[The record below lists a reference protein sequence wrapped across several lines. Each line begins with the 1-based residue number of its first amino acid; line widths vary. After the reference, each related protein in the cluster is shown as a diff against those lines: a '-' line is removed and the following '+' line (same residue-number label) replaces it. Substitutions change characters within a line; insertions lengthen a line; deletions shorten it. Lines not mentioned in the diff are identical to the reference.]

1 MGKKGDN
8 GEEDA
13 AMAPTSAEIQ
23 ALKAN
28 IQKVEEMVQ
37 NQSLQLKTELHSEM
51 SFSHVKLQAE
61 IKDNLEDFFNRFMRL

>member
-1 MGKKGDN
+1 MGKKGDK

-51 SFSHVKLQAE
+51 SSSHVKLQAE